1 MGFISKRARPFPV
14 TSMLSFHPLRT
25 LPELL
30 SSNIIW
36 LGDANYRLDLDN
48 ETARALVDADD
59 FDALLAADQVFN
71 HSSSLHVY
79 INQE

>member
-1 MGFISKRARPFPV
+1 
-14 TSMLSFHPLRT
+14 MLSFHPLRT

-48 ETARALVDADD
+48 ENARALVDADD

>member
-1 MGFISKRARPFPV
+1 
-14 TSMLSFHPLRT
+14 MLSFHPLRT
-25 LPELL
+25 LPKLL
-30 SSNIIW
+30 PSNVIW

-48 ETARALVDADD
+48 ETARVLVDADD

-71 HSSSLHVY
+71 YSSSLHVY